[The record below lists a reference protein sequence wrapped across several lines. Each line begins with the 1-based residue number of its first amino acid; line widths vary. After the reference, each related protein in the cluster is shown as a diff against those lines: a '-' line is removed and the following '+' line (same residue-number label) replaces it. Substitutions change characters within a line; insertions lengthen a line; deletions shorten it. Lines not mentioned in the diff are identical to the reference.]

1 MHDVEVDYELHIK
14 NGAFSLADLP
24 VLAIYT
30 TDATTSSGNTEE
42 GEEAIVVLR
51 DEPVARSRADVGN
64 YLVGSTTAAAA
75 IEDDKGHLIHTLQAA
90 GLHKLEHGQAER
102 PPRSVSHVLHV
113 LEKLPDEASHG
124 GDGTFSVRARSIPP
138 ASLFSR
144 GRIAVNYNHTTPR
157 PVRRK
162 SASELEEAA
171 EAAHAAAEAAGRR
184 LSDENVAT
192 ESICESQC
200 DSSWNFFYKNWLT
213 SNYFMDEETNNCGI
227 DEAEC
232 TLCLACFEWSKE
244 PDAFQ
249 FNYNPETEGAV
260 TSEYDIVS
268 WDDLETE
275 GKVVCKD
282 CWANLGTE
290 VKLLVDW
297 DEWDIIMN
305 EFTAQLTGDIA
316 YNFDIVTEIGWA
328 VEPGT
333 MYEIA
338 TYETPDLSVLG
349 LLTIGSVCTLSV
361 ELLTTGATFVS
372 MSLGSSLDQ
381 EAAIG
386 TQYVREASTSPGTWD
401 WVDDVAWPEEPVKYS
416 QSVEDDT
423 GALTDKATIEA
434 TLDIRIDIKAELT
447 LYGWVGLNL
456 NSDIALRPYFGVTVS
471 YLEEADE
478 DTAVFGTLSFLSYD
492 TNMATGEYYDILID
506 SSETG
511 ITGTQ
516 NIVVDLINSCWTENE
531 FFHIAETAL
540 CLSSSSR
547 GVSMRVFIPR
557 HEDLDVEVY
566 SADCINQ
573 FQLEAR
579 IEGISSTL
587 ARSEAFTIVAN
598 DPCDGVFI
606 APYDGDTF
614 SVSQPYTF
622 AWDVEELIHYSR
634 SAHRLLADSAVA
646 INIVLESES
655 ADGGLVSHYY
665 PLSNATHGTPNTGC
679 FTFDF
684 SKCVDGLGRHAN
696 FTNFTY
702 VSGYA
707 LISSFQNVGLRAR
720 QTGKFCFDGASCD
733 MCSNRRALVSGLG
746 KMYRSP
752 KLEQLH
758 LPEKDLTSEAVS
770 KALELTTTATK
781 TRNAEA
787 AIQKEIG
794 TSQKGSRALRA
805 SSSRELVDFEI
816 PMNKSLSAS
825 LYFGLDSTVNLKS
838 VELSLIGNLW
848 TASLWKSD
856 HNDFEFALVDLTSM
870 PSVSLHWKSTTELSV
885 EEIECT
891 AVTPSPTIVFL
902 NPRYDTSDCS
912 PSPAPTSYPSLQPI
926 PAPTALPSSVPTTV
940 EPTPTPTPEP
950 SPVPTIPA
958 PSEVP
963 SPSPTKQPS
972 PVMLPASV
980 VLSGSDFFITNMF
993 WIVPMLVLS
1002 LVGVIVLLIGLY
1014 QVTLTA
1020 SRVGDCSVDPP
1031 PRLVEA

>member
-1 MHDVEVDYELHIK
+1 
-14 NGAFSLADLP
+14 
-24 VLAIYT
+24 
-30 TDATTSSGNTEE
+30 
-42 GEEAIVVLR
+42 
-51 DEPVARSRADVGN
+51 
-64 YLVGSTTAAAA
+64 
-75 IEDDKGHLIHTLQAA
+75 
-90 GLHKLEHGQAER
+90 
-102 PPRSVSHVLHV
+102 
-113 LEKLPDEASHG
+113 
-124 GDGTFSVRARSIPP
+124 
-138 ASLFSR
+138 
-144 GRIAVNYNHTTPR
+144 
-157 PVRRK
+157 
-162 SASELEEAA
+162 
-171 EAAHAAAEAAGRR
+171 
-184 LSDENVAT
+184 
-192 ESICESQC
+192 
-200 DSSWNFFYKNWLT
+200 
-213 SNYFMDEETNNCGI
+213 
-227 DEAEC
+227 
-232 TLCLACFEWSKE
+232 
-244 PDAFQ
+244 
-249 FNYNPETEGAV
+249 
-260 TSEYDIVS
+260 
-268 WDDLETE
+268 
-275 GKVVCKD
+275 
-282 CWANLGTE
+282 
-290 VKLLVDW
+290 
-297 DEWDIIMN
+297 MN

-386 TQYVREASTSPGTWD
+386 TQVGGCAMRTTTNFLSNTPHLECQHVNPLPHPQYVREASTSPGTWD

-557 HEDLDVEVY
+557 HEDLNVEVY

-598 DPCDGVFI
+598 DPCDGVFV

-622 AWDVEELIHYSR
+622 AWNVEELIHYSR

-655 ADGGLVSHYY
+655 ADGGLISHYY

-679 FTFDF
+679 FTF
-684 SKCVDGLGRHAN
+684 G
-696 FTNFTY
+696 
-702 VSGYA
+702 
-707 LISSFQNVGLRAR
+707 
-720 QTGKFCFDGASCD
+720 
-733 MCSNRRALVSGLG
+733 
-746 KMYRSP
+746 
-752 KLEQLH
+752 
-758 LPEKDLTSEAVS
+758 
-770 KALELTTTATK
+770 
-781 TRNAEA
+781 
-787 AIQKEIG
+787 EIG
-794 TSQKGSRALRA
+794 
-805 SSSRELVDFEI
+805 
-816 PMNKSLSAS
+816 
-825 LYFGLDSTVNLKS
+825 
-838 VELSLIGNLW
+838 
-848 TASLWKSD
+848 
-856 HNDFEFALVDLTSM
+856 
-870 PSVSLHWKSTTELSV
+870 
-885 EEIECT
+885 
-891 AVTPSPTIVFL
+891 VTPSI
-902 NPRYDTSDCS
+902 
-912 PSPAPTSYPSLQPI
+912 
-926 PAPTALPSSVPTTV
+926 
-940 EPTPTPTPEP
+940 
-950 SPVPTIPA
+950 
-958 PSEVP
+958 
-963 SPSPTKQPS
+963 
-972 PVMLPASV
+972 
-980 VLSGSDFFITNMF
+980 
-993 WIVPMLVLS
+993 LS
-1002 LVGVIVLLIGLY
+1002 LA
-1014 QVTLTA
+1014 T
-1020 SRVGDCSVDPP
+1020 
-1031 PRLVEA
+1031 PRLITTLHHKHFTSPHPPTH